1 MNWSK
6 EKPQEEGYYFYLP
19 NGSEMDEAGV
29 EEGRA
34 EIVKVIENC
43 LQMPNSLNRFD
54 INGFNGQWNGPLM
67 APPLASFTC
76 LQCGWEGN
84 EDEMYMIPVDDESQG
99 VIMNEKTCPKCRS
112 VAIEPL

>member
-6 EKPQEEGYYFYLP
+6 EKPQEEGYYWYLP
-19 NGSEMDEAGV
+19 NGSEMDEAGL
-29 EEGRA
+29 EEGKA
-34 EIVKVIENC
+34 EIVKVIENF
-43 LQMPNSLNRFD
+43 LQMPNAHNRFD
-54 INGFNGQWNGPLM
+54 INGFNGQWNGPLL